1 MTKQELTKR
10 IYMILDLYNTM
21 QKDKQD
27 TSDAIVHYLELSNA
41 LVPFDD
47 SKSPSVVEVNNKQN
61 GN

>member
-1 MTKQELTKR
+1 
-10 IYMILDLYNTM
+10 MILDLYNTM

-47 SKSPSVVEVNNKQN
+47 NKLPSVVEVNNKQN
-61 GN
+61 GNQAK

>member
-1 MTKQELTKR
+1 
-10 IYMILDLYNTM
+10 MILDLYNTM